1 MAHNPAPRPA
11 LRKAPDSGVHPAAP
25 VVAPESPPPV
35 VEPPAPKRTT
45 HAVTPAKAPRP
56 AHLRPVVG
64 LGGSTSDAIR
74 LAPEKGGK
82 KGGKKS
88 TKSMSAKQ
96 RKKLD
101 KKARKR
107 HERRVSLQVE
117 VPKEVRSK
125 LRKNAKARGT
135 SVDDVVTAVLE
146 GWLES

>member
-11 LRKAPDSGVHPAAP
+11 LRKAPDAGVHPAAP
-25 VVAPESPPPV
+25 VVAPGSPPPV
-35 VEPPAPKRTT
+35 VEPPEPTPITRAVPPSRT
-45 HAVTPAKAPRP
+45 PRP

-74 LAPEKGGK
+74 PAPEKGEK
-82 KGGKKS
+82 KASKS
-88 TKSMSAKQ
+88 AKGLSAKQ
-96 RKKLD
+96 RKKLE

-107 HERRVSLQVE
+107 HQRRVSLQVE
-117 VPKEVRSK
+117 VPKEVRTK

-146 GWLES
+146 GWLE